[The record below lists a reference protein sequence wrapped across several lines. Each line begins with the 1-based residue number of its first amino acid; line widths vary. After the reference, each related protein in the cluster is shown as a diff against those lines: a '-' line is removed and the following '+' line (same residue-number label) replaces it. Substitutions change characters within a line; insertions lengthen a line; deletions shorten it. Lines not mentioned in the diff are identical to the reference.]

1 MAKASARLRLEEGQ
15 LQQEATREGARL
27 VMSLQRRVVNSAKQ
41 RAPVDTG
48 NMRNSIRQEPVRV
61 EGDRVTGTVLSAAEY
76 SMYVH
81 DGTRPHIIR
90 PRTARALAFTIGGQR
105 VYAKSVRH
113 PGTKARPF
121 LRNAIEQ
128 QAPRLGFRV
137 D

>member
-1 MAKASARLRLEEGQ
+1 MARASARLRLEEGQ
-15 LQQEATREGARL
+15 LQQAATREGARL

-61 EGDRVTGTVLSAAEY
+61 AGDRVTGVVLSAAEY

-81 DGTRPHIIR
+81 DGTP
-90 PRTARALAFTIGGQR
+90 PRIYPKKPGGVLAFTVGGRR
-105 VYAKSVRH
+105 VYARSVR
-113 PGTKARPF
+113 GVKARPF

-128 QAPRLGFRV
+128 QAPRLGFQV